1 MNKEKNNFQIKFA
14 NNMGMLASRFSLNST
29 VGQLYGLLYMSPEPV
44 SLNEMVKKLAISKG
58 SASTNIR
65 ILESWGAVKKVW
77 VDNSRKDYY
86 EADPNT
92 LDIIKQRVIE
102 GLHRRLNETKSS
114 IDMVNN
120 SLEGKNRYS
129 AQREQFYKKRLQK
142 TRKMYEQVN
151 DLLELF
157 SKD

>member
-1 MNKEKNNFQIKFA
+1 MNI
-14 NNMGMLASRFSLNST
+14 L
-29 VGQLYGLLYMSPEPV
+29 
-44 SLNEMVKKLAISKG
+44 
-58 SASTNIR
+58 